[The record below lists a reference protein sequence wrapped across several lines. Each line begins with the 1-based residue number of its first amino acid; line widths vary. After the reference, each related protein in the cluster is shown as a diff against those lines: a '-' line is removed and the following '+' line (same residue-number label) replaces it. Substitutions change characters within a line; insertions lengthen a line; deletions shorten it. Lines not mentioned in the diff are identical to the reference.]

1 MEEMAMANICM
12 NYIDITGDPLLIKTF
27 ADNYLVKKNEDEY
40 DINFN
45 EISPCP
51 EGENE
56 YNWAIN
62 HWGNKWDGRGS
73 EIFIEDD
80 AIYLVID
87 TAWGPCDQI
96 TYKLIELCPG
106 LSFVHKYH
114 EGGMGF
120 CGVIEHYA
128 GQDSDE
134 YFESYYDSSTD
145 PQKYWEV
152 CFQEEYETLDWLYEH
167 IEDQF
172 TYEEISED
180 VRDGGLKLLDD
191 SEDIDVIV
199 SYCLENDI
207 L

>member
-1 MEEMAMANICM
+1 MLFSRINSFRAIENSEYTIFMDDDD
-12 NYIDITGDPLLIKTF
+12 YLLVR
-27 ADNYLVKKNEDEY
+27 DL
-40 DINFN
+40 
-45 EISPCP
+45 P
-51 EGENE
+51 EFTD
-56 YNWAIN
+56 YN
-62 HWGNKWDGRGS
+62 
-73 EIFIEDD
+73 
-80 AIYLVID
+80 
-87 TAWGPCDQI
+87 
-96 TYKLIELCPG
+96 
-106 LSFVHKYH
+106 
-114 EGGMGF
+114 
-120 CGVIEHYA
+120 
-128 GQDSDE
+128 
-134 YFESYYDSSTD
+134 YYDSSTD

>member
-1 MEEMAMANICM
+1 MANICM
-12 NYIDITGDPLLIKTF
+12 NYIEITGDPLLIKAF
-27 ADNYLVKKNEDEY
+27 AEDYLVKKDEDKY

-45 EISPCP
+45 KISPCP

-62 HWGNKWDGRGS
+62 HWGNKWDGTGS
-73 EIFIEDD
+73 EVFVEDD
-80 AIYLVID
+80 AIDLVIE
-87 TAWGPCDQI
+87 TAWGPCDPI
-96 TYKLIELCPG
+96 TIKLIKLCPG

-120 CGVIEHYA
+120 CGVIEHVA
-128 GQDSDE
+128 GQDSSE

-172 TYEEISED
+172 AYEEISED
-180 VRDGGLKLLDD
+180 VKDAGLKLLDD